1 MSSENISLNL
11 RRLRLMKNLSQEK
24 LAQAIGITRA
34 AYIHLENGTT
44 QPRTSTLQAIAKALD
59 VKLADLLQPPMEL
72 KAVRFRAKKK
82 LKRRK
87 QVLFKVSN
95 WLRKFNSLEACL
107 GAKQPYVL
115 GELAE
120 RLRGEKPGAERAK
133 MAARLAREK
142 MGIEPGE
149 SIRDLCGL
157 LESSGIKV
165 YPIKIAGN
173 DFSGC
178 P

>member
-87 QVLFKVSN
+87 QVLFKV
-95 WLRKFNSLEACL
+95 
-107 GAKQPYVL
+107 
-115 GELAE
+115 
-120 RLRGEKPGAERAK
+120 
-133 MAARLAREK
+133 
-142 MGIEPGE
+142 
-149 SIRDLCGL
+149 
-157 LESSGIKV
+157 
-165 YPIKIAGN
+165 
-173 DFSGC
+173 
-178 P
+178 

>member
-1 MSSENISLNL
+1 M
-11 RRLRLMKNLSQEK
+11 
-24 LAQAIGITRA
+24 
-34 AYIHLENGTT
+34 
-44 QPRTSTLQAIAKALD
+44 
-59 VKLADLLQPPMEL
+59 
-72 KAVRFRAKKK
+72 
-82 LKRRK
+82 
-87 QVLFKVSN
+87 LFKVSN

-173 DFSGC
+173 DFFGLSVAPQDDG
-178 P
+178 PAIVVNVWERISVERWIFSAVHELGHLLLHLDSFNVELEEENTEEEKEADLFAAHF